1 MFTSITLAHK
11 HNAITICYWLS
22 GVIAV
27 LLFIATLGGLFLPGL
42 YRDVS
47 YMAVQAQGQ
56 DLVSLVI
63 GLPLLVISLFYTMHG
78 SERAH
83 LVWLGTLTYILY
95 TYLTY
100 AFSAVFNEFFLLYIA
115 LVALPFFALVT
126 ALLHLDV
133 RQLSLRF
140 SEKTPVKTV
149 SIYLLAVAFLVFL
162 GWMKQ
167 IIPALVTGQL
177 PESIALART
186 PSNPVFVLDLALLLP
201 AFCLAAIWLWRQQP
215 WGYVLC
221 GMFLVKALTL
231 TLAINSMSWFMY
243 QSHQQGLDLVS
254 VTIWIVLAVT
264 SLVLA
269 VVYLKNLHE
278 KDEKAQVEKAQMY

>member
-1 MFTSITLAHK
+1 MFTSLASAHK
-11 HNAITICYWLS
+11 YNFTMCYWLS
-22 GVIAV
+22 GAIAI

-42 YRDVS
+42 YRDVP
-47 YMAVQAQGQ
+47 YMVVQAQGQ

-63 GLPLLVISLFYTMHG
+63 GVPLLVISLLYTMRG
-78 SERAH
+78 SERAQLIW
-83 LVWLGTLTYILY
+83 LVTLTYILY

-100 AFSAVFNEFFLLYIA
+100 AFSAVFNEFFLLYVA
-115 LVALPFFALVT
+115 LVALSFFTLVT

-133 RQLSLRF
+133 RQISLHFR
-140 SEKTPVKTV
+140 EKTPVKTV

-201 AFCLAAIWLWRQQP
+201 AFCLSAILLWRRKP

-221 GMFLVKALTL
+221 GIFLVKALTL

-243 QSHQQGLDLVS
+243 QGHQQGLDPVS
-254 VTIWIVLAVT
+254 VAIWIVLAVA
-264 SLVLA
+264 SMVLA
-269 VVYLKNLHE
+269 LAYLKNLHASN
-278 KDEKAQVEKAQMY
+278 EKAEAEKVRVY